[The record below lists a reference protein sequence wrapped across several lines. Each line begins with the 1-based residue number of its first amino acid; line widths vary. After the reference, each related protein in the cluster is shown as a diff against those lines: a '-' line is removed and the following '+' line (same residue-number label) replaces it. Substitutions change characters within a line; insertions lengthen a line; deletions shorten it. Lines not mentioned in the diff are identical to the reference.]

1 MLSATRRSRAPEQPA
16 APSVPVLGWVVVV
29 WQRSIADGGWRPT
42 GLTNSDLSGREAA
55 EHEAAAWRAQAV
67 QKQTGKRYTVRPV
80 MDTED

>member
-1 MLSATRRSRAPEQPA
+1 MLAATRCSHSPEPDSTPA
-16 APSVPVLGWVVVV
+16 VLGFVVVT
-29 WQRSIADGGWRPT
+29 WTRSIADGGWRAT